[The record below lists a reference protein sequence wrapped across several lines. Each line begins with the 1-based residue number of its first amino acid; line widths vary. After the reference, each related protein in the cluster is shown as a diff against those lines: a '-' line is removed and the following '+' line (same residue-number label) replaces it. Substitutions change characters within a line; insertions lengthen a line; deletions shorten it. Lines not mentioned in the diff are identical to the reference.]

1 MSFYY
6 WDETWVGSGVGTKE
20 QPLEGDGQKFGPA
33 SGSACLAQSRKYM
46 FGPSNRPAHA
56 SKSPNRPCPV
66 KTPIFYFRLWLLA
79 LNGKTPVAISQIYH
93 VFPHY
98 KFQNQTKSKP
108 SLCYVLGLCSWAV
121 YSRRE
126 SRASSFSG
134 KWLSPNS
141 LYFFSLISFCDFL
154 YSVNLELEFQV
165 HKLLE
170 EIVNGGATDP
180 FACFAL
186 GDWTSSQHSVSYCAG
201 MGFAS
206 GWFSGK
212 LKGKV
217 KFPVWLFRVVHA
229 VCGLWG
235 KEEND

>member
-1 MSFYY
+1 MLRWIHKISLTNILRWLLFLLFFSNSRQEVHV
-6 WDETWVGSGVGTKE
+6 WPNQWST
-20 QPLEGDGQKFGPA
+20 
-33 SGSACLAQSRKYM
+33 CLAQAIVRLMHRNPQTALAQSKHAYSIFDPRCSHSTAQGQWQFRK
-46 FGPSNRPAHA
+46 F
-56 SKSPNRPCPV
+56 
-66 KTPIFYFRLWLLA
+66 T
-79 LNGKTPVAISQIYH
+79 H
-93 VFPHY
+93 VSPHY
-98 KFQNQTKSKP
+98 KFQNKTKSKP
-108 SLCYVLGLCSWAV
+108 TLCCVPGLRSWAV
-121 YSRRE
+121 CSRRE

-141 LYFFSLISFCDFL
+141 LYFFSFISFSDFL

-165 HKLLE
+165 QKLLE

-201 MGFAS
+201 IGFAS

-212 LKGKV
+212 LKGKI

>member
-56 SKSPNRPCPV
+56 SKSPNRPSQSKHPYSIFDSGCSHSTAKRQWQFRKFTTYSHTINSKIKPNLSLLYATFSVSALEPSTAGENLGHLLFPV
-66 KTPIFYFRLWLLA
+66 
-79 LNGKTPVAISQIYH
+79 NGYPQTRFIY
-93 VFPHY
+93 
-98 KFQNQTKSKP
+98 
-108 SLCYVLGLCSWAV
+108 
-121 YSRRE
+121 
-126 SRASSFSG
+126 
-134 KWLSPNS
+134 
-141 LYFFSLISFCDFL
+141 FSLISFCDFL
-154 YSVNLELEFQV
+154 YSVNLALEFQV

-217 KFPVWLFRVVHA
+217 KFPV
-229 VCGLWG
+229 
-235 KEEND
+235 

>member
-1 MSFYY
+1 MS
-6 WDETWVGSGVGTKE
+6 GPIKE
-20 QPLEGDGQKFGPA
+20 VHVWPKQS
-33 SGSACLAQSRKYM
+33 SGSCIEIPKPP
-46 FGPSNRPAHA
+46 F
-56 SKSPNRPCPV
+56 PV

-98 KFQNQTKSKP
+98 KFQNQPNLSLLYATFSVSALEP
-108 SLCYVLGLCSWAV
+108 STAGENLGHLLFPV
-121 YSRRE
+121 NGYPQTR
-126 SRASSFSG
+126 FI
-134 KWLSPNS
+134 
-141 LYFFSLISFCDFL
+141 YFSLISFCDFL
-154 YSVNLELEFQV
+154 YSVNLALEFQV

-217 KFPVWLFRVVHA
+217 KFPV
-229 VCGLWG
+229 
-235 KEEND
+235 

>member
-1 MSFYY
+1 MGRKQSGYQRTTFRGWWLEVWPCVRKCMS
-6 WDETWVGSGVGTKE
+6 GPIKE
-20 QPLEGDGQKFGPA
+20 VHVWPKQS
-33 SGSACLAQSRKYM
+33 SGSCIEIPKPP
-46 FGPSNRPAHA
+46 F
-56 SKSPNRPCPV
+56 PV

-141 LYFFSLISFCDFL
+141 LYLFFIDFLLRFSLF
-154 YSVNLELEFQV
+154 
-165 HKLLE
+165 
-170 EIVNGGATDP
+170 G
-180 FACFAL
+180 
-186 GDWTSSQHSVSYCAG
+186 
-201 MGFAS
+201 
-206 GWFSGK
+206 
-212 LKGKV
+212 
-217 KFPVWLFRVVHA
+217 
-229 VCGLWG
+229 
-235 KEEND
+235 